1 MMLRLCAAGV
11 LDGVACKVLVEP
23 RVNRVDAAAFVLTDV
38 TAKLVDSVVFVLAA
52 VVRVGVFR
60 RLKWSVQ
67 VGLGVWSST
76 PSKNTSKV
84 VVVIIFR
91 KRHLLGGGMTVCC
104 GLHIV

>member
-67 VGLGVWSST
+67 VGLGVNPFQEDFQGRCGHRLDRS
-76 PSKNTSKV
+76 V
-84 VVVIIFR
+84 Y
-91 KRHLLGGGMTVCC
+91 LLGDQVNWFDGRRA
-104 GLHIV
+104 LR